1 MGYGFYYQLI
11 MTEINKDRLLLA
23 AKELFSVW
31 KNTPKFWRLVVFCI
45 IFNADCVKNGNVFAF
60 MTYKQK
66 VQ

>member
-1 MGYGFYYQLI
+1 